1 MTDRAYLL
9 HGVRLGVL
17 ATGAGE
23 RAAAG
28 VHSRLAGLPL
38 DGGAPYDLTFE
49 IAAVAGH
56 AFDRPAA
63 GRPVYDPPVGEVIYD
78 DAADQL
84 YIGYGPRLRVLCDPG
99 RGWARASAAGM
110 EEEDLWS
117 LSHPLFTLPLVELLK
132 RRGLY
137 GLHAGGVCR
146 DGRALLLPGTS
157 GSGKS
162 TLTLALARAGFG
174 FLGDDTLFL
183 AARPGEGVRILAFPD
198 EFDLTDQTVSF
209 FPELVPLLGDA
220 PRAGWRKR
228 QVRVER
234 AYGAPVVW
242 ECEPAVMVFPRVTGE
257 RMSELTPL
265 SPGEALLELAP
276 NVLLTEAR
284 SSQGHLDALAEL
296 VERSACHRLATGTD
310 LAAAVELLAGLM
322 GDLAGRPPR

>member
-1 MTDRAYLL
+1 VNERAYLL
-9 HGVRLGVL
+9 HGVRFGVI
-17 ATGAGE
+17 AAGAGE

-38 DGGAPYDLTFE
+38 GPSGNNGPPYDLTFE
-49 IAAVAGH
+49 IDASDGH
-56 AFDRPAA
+56 AFGRPAA
-63 GRPVYDPPVGEVIYD
+63 GRPVYDPPVGEVVYD

-84 YIGYGPRLRVLCDPG
+84 YIGYGPRLRVLCEPG
-99 RGWARASAAGM
+99 RGRARASAAGM

-183 AARPGEGVRILAFPD
+183 ARRPEGVRILAFPD

-209 FPELVPLLGDA
+209 FPELAPLLGE
-220 PRAGWRKR
+220 PRLQGWRKR
-228 QVRVER
+228 QVRAER
-234 AYGAPVVW
+234 AYGVPVVW
-242 ECEPAVMVFPRVTGE
+242 ECAPAALVFPRVAGVRT
-257 RMSELTPL
+257 SELTPL
-265 SPGEALLELAP
+265 SPAEALIELAP

-296 VERSACHRLATGTD
+296 VERSDCYRLATGTD
-310 LAAAVELLAGLM
+310 LEAAVERLGELM
-322 GDLAGRPPR
+322 ERPLP